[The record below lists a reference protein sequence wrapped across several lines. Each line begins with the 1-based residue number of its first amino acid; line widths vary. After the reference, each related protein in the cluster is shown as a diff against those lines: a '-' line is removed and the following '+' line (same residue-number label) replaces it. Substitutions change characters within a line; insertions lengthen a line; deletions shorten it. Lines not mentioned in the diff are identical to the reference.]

1 MINVYALKGCDKCTT
16 LVNELKVEGIP
27 YHVIYDEDNEELF
40 DELEERLDCFDYPIV
55 EVHPN
60 KLLDMNTFNKY
71 IVPNECKSKKS
82 YVIPYDEVYD
92 IINILKTI

>member
-16 LVNELKVEGIP
+16 LIKELKIEGISC
-27 YHVIYDEDNEELF
+27 HVIYDDGNEELF
-40 DELEERLDCFDYPIV
+40 DELEERLDCYNYPII
-55 EVHPN
+55 EIHPN
-60 KLLDMNTFNKY
+60 KLLDMSTFNKY
-71 IVPNECKSKKS
+71 IVSSECKSKKS

>member
-40 DELEERLDCFDYPIV
+40 DELEERLDCFNYPIV

-60 KLLDMNTFNKY
+60 KLLDDKQSCMSLYEKFISGSSFK
-71 IVPNECKSKKS
+71 
-82 YVIPYDEVYD
+82 
-92 IINILKTI
+92 

>member
-16 LVNELKVEGIP
+16 LINELKIEGIS
-27 YHVIYDEDNEELF
+27 YHVIYDEGNDDLF
-40 DELEERLDCFDYPIV
+40 DELEERLDCYYFPIV

-60 KLLDMNTFNKY
+60 KLLDMSTFSKY
-71 IVPNECKSKKS
+71 IISSECKSKKS
-82 YVIPYDEVYD
+82 YLIRYDEVYD

>member
-16 LVNELKVEGIP
+16 LIKELKIEGIP
-27 YHVIYDEDNEELF
+27 YHVIYDEGNDDLF
-40 DELEERLDCFDYPIV
+40 DELEERLDCYNYPIV

-60 KLLDMNTFNKY
+60 KLLDMSTFNKY
-71 IVPNECKSKKS
+71 IISNECKSKKS
-82 YVIPYDEVYD
+82 YLLKYDQVYD